1 MRQTPYPILALL
13 LAGLAASAAEAQGRI
28 EGAPLAVD
36 GGAVTGSWAANG
48 HVRAYLGLPFAAP
61 PVGELRWKPPQ
72 PATPWQGVRAAT
84 SFGPQCLQSGGSP
97 KSVYFEYSGG
107 DLPISED
114 CLTLNV
120 WAPASAKDLPVMVW
134 IYGGGFQVGGTAR
147 PVFNGTR
154 LAERGVI
161 VVSMNYRVGVL
172 GFLAHPELSAESAQR
187 ASGNYG
193 LLDQVAALQWIKKNI
208 AAFGG
213 NAGNV
218 TIFGQS
224 AGATSVVHLMA
235 SPLARGLFHR
245 AVAESTALPP
255 KMATLA
261 NAEAQGKAFAQK
273 LGVATIAELRGKS
286 SREILDAKTAAGPIV
301 DGWFLPT
308 DTYTMFREG
317 KEAPVPF
324 LTGWNR
330 NEGATFPHA
339 ASLAAHKK
347 SVEDRF
353 GKDAERAAAL
363 YPATDDVTARQSSK
377 NVFRDATFAW
387 GTWTSARL
395 HARNGQPAY
404 LYFFDHPQPLGAR
417 QTYEEVDTPDKLG
430 TFHSSEYPYIF
441 GTLDVLSRD
450 WTAAD
455 RALSAELQ
463 AYWTNFARSGDPNG
477 GGLPTWPKVDT
488 GGTATM
494 QLGDRTGPGEIPH
507 LATLRFF
514 DEWMQRGQ

>member
-1 MRQTPYPILALL
+1 MRRIPCHVLATL
-13 LAGLAASAAEAQGRI
+13 LAGLAAADALAEGRI
-28 EGAPLAVD
+28 EAAPITLD

-61 PVGELRWKPPQ
+61 PV
-72 PATPWQGVRAAT
+72 
-84 SFGPQCLQSGGSP
+84 GSP

-120 WAPASAKDLPVMVW
+120 WAPAEAKDLPVMVW
-134 IYGGGFQVGGTAR
+134 IYGGGFQVGAASR

-161 VVSMNYRVGVL
+161 VVAMNYRVGVL
-172 GFLAHPELSAESAQR
+172 GFLAHPELTAESAQH

-193 LLDQVAALQWIKKNI
+193 LLDQVAALQWVKRNI
-208 AAFGG
+208 GALGG
-213 NAGNV
+213 NPDNV

-224 AGATSVVHLMA
+224 AGAASVVHLMA

-255 KMATLA
+255 KMPTLA
-261 NAEAQGKAFAQK
+261 DAETQGKAFAQK

-286 SREILDAKTAAGPIV
+286 GREILDAKTAAGPIV

-308 DTYTMFREG
+308 DSYTLVREG

-324 LTGWNR
+324 LTGWHR
-330 NEGATFPHA
+330 NEGATFPRA

-347 SVEDRF
+347 AVEDKF
-353 GKDAERAAAL
+353 GKDADRAFTL
-363 YPATDDVTARQSSK
+363 YPATDDVTARQASK

-395 HARNGQPAY
+395 HAKNGQPAY
-404 LYFFDHPQPLGAR
+404 LYFFDHAQPLGAQ

-430 TFHSSEYPYIF
+430 PFHSSEYPYIF

-455 RALSAELQ
+455 RALSAQLQ
-463 AYWTNFARSGDPNG
+463 AYWTNFAKSGDPN
-477 GGLPTWPKVDT
+477 GLPTWPKVDA
-488 GGTATM
+488 GGAATM

-514 DEWMQRGQ
+514 DEWMQSGQYRKPRQGAGRGDPDRA